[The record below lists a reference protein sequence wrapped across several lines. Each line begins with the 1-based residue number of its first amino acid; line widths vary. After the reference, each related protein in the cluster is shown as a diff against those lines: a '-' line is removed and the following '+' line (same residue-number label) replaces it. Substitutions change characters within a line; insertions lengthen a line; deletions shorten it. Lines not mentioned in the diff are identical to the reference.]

1 MLEKFR
7 NLRNDEIE
15 VRIQSNSEKGSILL
29 LYKTARTDSKIL
41 DETVGPMNWKCEYK
55 EIKNNMYC
63 GISIYNEKTK
73 EWVTKWNCGTESN
86 TEKEKGEASDALKR
100 AGFTWGIGTELY
112 TSPLIFVKK
121 EDIKSKYDKFSV
133 EKIQIENGEITG
145 LAIKNDTLN
154 KRVFVYAKKKG
165 E

>member
-1 MLEKFR
+1 
-7 NLRNDEIE
+7 
-15 VRIQSNSEKGSILL
+15 
-29 LYKTARTDSKIL
+29 
-41 DETVGPMNWKCEYK
+41 MNWKCEYK